1 MAKSGAWRWL
11 FYMSLPI
18 SGAAFLLVTVFY
30 RVSSPR
36 ISVREKIARMD
47 WMCVSLCLNIVW
59 SLADLIFSGSCVV
72 VGGSVSLTI
81 ALTWGG
87 IQYAWS
93 SAQSLVP
100 LIVGIVALIAFLAI
114 ERYWS
119 TEPIVRVIP
128 ARISSS
134 SNTDCIV
141 VDPVVR
147 RE

>member
-1 MAKSGAWRWL
+1 M
-11 FYMSLPI
+11 PI

-87 IQYAWS
+87 IRYAWS
-93 SAQSLVP
+93 SVQTLAP
-100 LIVGIVALIAFLAI
+100 LIIGIVALLAFLLI

-119 TEPIVRVIP
+119 AQPIVSLTNAVF
-128 ARISSS
+128 IS
-134 SNTDCIV
+134 
-141 VDPVVR
+141 
-147 RE
+147 

>member
-87 IQYAWS
+87 IRYAWS
-93 SAQSLVP
+93 SVQTLAP
-100 LIVGIVALIAFLAI
+100 LIIGIVALLAFLLI

-119 TEPIVRVIP
+119 AQPIVSLTNAVF
-128 ARISSS
+128 IS
-134 SNTDCIV
+134 
-141 VDPVVR
+141 
-147 RE
+147 